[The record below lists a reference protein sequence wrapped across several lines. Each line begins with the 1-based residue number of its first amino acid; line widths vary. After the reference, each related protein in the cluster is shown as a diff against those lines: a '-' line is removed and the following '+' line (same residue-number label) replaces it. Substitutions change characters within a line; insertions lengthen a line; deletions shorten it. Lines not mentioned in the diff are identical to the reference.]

1 MEEEIQAVQK
11 VVDLIIDFFVRYSF
25 QVAGAIIVLLA
36 GWIVARAIGSF
47 VLRFLDKKK
56 LDITFSRFIASTV
69 KLIIIAFAVIVA
81 LGKFGISI
89 APFIAAG
96 AALAFGASFAIQGPL
111 SNYGAGL
118 VIIFTRPFVVGN
130 TITVAGVS
138 GVVEEV
144 KLGATILTDED
155 GVTITIPNKHVVGE
169 ILHNSEAWRIVEE
182 VVGISYESD
191 PEEAI
196 RITTQALGGIDKVSK
211 DPPPQVGI
219 QKFGDSSIDI
229 GLRYWV
235 PSKRYFLTLYEVNL
249 AVYKNLKKG
258 GVEIPFPQ
266 RDVHIVS
273 QSAGLTSNA
282 SYNGESQKGG
292 S

>member
-36 GWIVARAIGSF
+36 GWIVARAIGSL
-47 VLRFLDKKK
+47 VLRFLEKKK
-56 LDITFSRFIASTV
+56 LDITFSKFLSSTV
-69 KLIIIAFAVIVA
+69 KLIIFAFAVIVA

-96 AALAFGASFAIQGPL
+96 AAVAFGASFAIQGPL
-111 SNYGAGL
+111 ANYGAGL

-155 GVTITIPNKHVVGE
+155 GVKITIPNKHVVGE
-169 ILHNSEAWRIVEE
+169 ILHNSEEWRIVEE

-191 PEEAI
+191 PEEAL
-196 RITTQALGGIDKVSK
+196 RIVTQALGGIEKVSK

-249 AVYKNLKKG
+249 AVYKNLKEG

-266 RDVHIVS
+266 RDIHIVS
-273 QSAGLTSNA
+273 QSAELTSIA
-282 SYNGESQKGG
+282 S
-292 S
+292 

>member
-11 VVDLIIDFFVRYSF
+11 IIDLIIDFFVRYSF

-36 GWIVARAIGSF
+36 GWIVARAVGSF
-47 VLRFLDKKK
+47 ILRLLEKKK
-56 LDITFSRFIASTV
+56 LDLTFSRFLASTV
-69 KLIIIAFAVIVA
+69 KLIIFAFAVIVA

-96 AALAFGASFAIQGPL
+96 AAVAFGASFAIQGPL

-130 TITVAGVS
+130 TISVAGVS

-144 KLGATILTDED
+144 KLGATILSDED
-155 GVTITIPNKHVVGE
+155 GVRITIPNKHVVGE
-169 ILHNSEAWRIVEE
+169 ILHNSEEWRIVEE

-191 PEEAI
+191 PEEAV
-196 RITTQALGGIDKVSK
+196 RIVTQSLDGIEKVSK

-249 AVYKNLKKG
+249 AVYKNLKQG

-273 QSAGLTSNA
+273 RS
-282 SYNGESQKGG
+282 GEVPGEL
-292 S
+292 

>member
-1 MEEEIQAVQK
+1 MQEDIQAVQRI
-11 VVDLIIDFFVRYSF
+11 VDMIVDFFVRYSF
-25 QVAGAIIVLLA
+25 QVAGAIIVLVV
-36 GWIVARAIGSF
+36 GWFVARAIASF
-47 VLRFLDKKK
+47 VLRFLEKKE
-56 LDITFSRFIASTV
+56 LDITLSKFIGSTV
-69 KLIIIAFAVIVA
+69 KMIIIVFAFIVA
-81 LGKFGISI
+81 IGKFGITV
-89 APFIAAG
+89 APFIAAL

-111 SNYGAGL
+111 ANYGAGL
-118 VIIFTRPFVVGN
+118 VIILTRPFVVGN

-169 ILHNSEAWRIVEE
+169 ILHNSEEWRIIEE
-182 VVGISYESD
+182 VVGISYEGD

-196 RITTQALGGIDKVSK
+196 RITTQTLGGIEKVSQ

-273 QSAGLTSNA
+273 ESAGFTSNA
-282 SYNGESQKGG
+282 S
-292 S
+292 

>member
-1 MEEEIQAVQK
+1 VEEEIQAVQK
-11 VVDLIIDFFVRYSF
+11 IVDAIIDFFVRYSF

-36 GWIVARAIGSF
+36 GWIVARAVGSF
-47 VLRFLDKKK
+47 VLKLLEKKK
-56 LDITFSRFIASTV
+56 IDTTFSRFLGSTV
-69 KLIIIAFAVIVA
+69 KLIIFAFAVIVA

-96 AALAFGASFAIQGPL
+96 AAIAFGASFAIQGPL
-111 SNYGAGL
+111 ANYGAGL

-155 GVTITIPNKHVVGE
+155 GVKITIPNKHVVGE
-169 ILHNSEAWRIVEE
+169 ILHNSEEWRIVEE

-191 PEEAI
+191 PEGAI
-196 RITTQALGGIDKVSK
+196 RITAQALSDINNVSK

-235 PSKRYFLTLYEVNL
+235 PSKRYFLTLHEVNL
-249 AVYKNLKKG
+249 AVYKNLKEG

-266 RDVHIVS
+266 RDVRIVS
-273 QSAGLTSNA
+273 RTAEVPGDL
-282 SYNGESQKGG
+282 
-292 S
+292 

>member
-36 GWIVARAIGSF
+36 GWIIARAVGSF
-47 VLRFLDKKK
+47 VLRFLEKKE
-56 LDITFSRFIASTV
+56 LDITFSRFLASTV
-69 KLIIIAFAVIVA
+69 KLIIIAFALIVA
-81 LGKFGISI
+81 LGKFGISV

-96 AALAFGASFAIQGPL
+96 AAVAFGASFAIQGPL

-138 GVVEEV
+138 GVVEEI

-155 GVTITIPNKHVVGE
+155 GVIITIPNKHVVGE
-169 ILHNSEAWRIVEE
+169 ILHNSEEWRIVEE

-196 RITTQALGGIDKVSK
+196 RIATQALGGIEKVSE

-249 AVYKNLKKG
+249 AVYKNLKEG

-266 RDVHIVS
+266 RDIRIVS
-273 QSAGLTSNA
+273 QSAGFPSHA
-282 SYNGESQKGG
+282 S
-292 S
+292 

>member
-1 MEEEIQAVQK
+1 MEEKIQAVHK
-11 VVDLIIDFFVRYSF
+11 IIDLIIDFFVRYSF

-36 GWIVARAIGSF
+36 GWIVARTIASI
-47 VLRFLDKKK
+47 VLRFLEKKK
-56 LDITFSRFIASTV
+56 LDITFSKFIASTV
-69 KLIIIAFAVIVA
+69 KMIIIVFAIIVA
-81 LGKFGISI
+81 LGKFGISV

-96 AALAFGASFAIQGPL
+96 AAVAFGASFAIQGPL

-155 GVTITIPNKHVVGE
+155 GVRITIPNKHVVGE
-169 ILHNSEAWRIVEE
+169 ILHNSEKWRIVEE

-196 RITTQALGGIDKVSK
+196 RITARALSGIEKVSE

-249 AVYKNLKKG
+249 AVYQALKEG

-273 QSAGLTSNA
+273 QSAEVPG
-282 SYNGESQKGG
+282 
-292 S
+292 

>member
-1 MEEEIQAVQK
+1 LVK
-11 VVDLIIDFFVRYSF
+11 YSF

-36 GWIVARAIGSF
+36 GWIVARTIASI
-47 VLRFLDKKK
+47 VLRFLEKKK
-56 LDITFSRFIASTV
+56 LDITFSKFIASTV
-69 KLIIIAFAVIVA
+69 KMIIIVFAIIVA
-81 LGKFGISI
+81 LGKFGISV

-96 AALAFGASFAIQGPL
+96 AAVAFGASFAIQGPL

-155 GVTITIPNKHVVGE
+155 GVRITIPNKHVVGE
-169 ILHNSEAWRIVEE
+169 ILHNSERWRIVEE

-196 RITTQALGGIDKVSK
+196 RITARALSGIKKVSE

-249 AVYKNLKKG
+249 AVYKALKEG

-273 QSAGLTSNA
+273 QSAAVPG
-282 SYNGESQKGG
+282 
-292 S
+292 

>member
-1 MEEEIQAVQK
+1 MQEEIQAVQRIA
-11 VVDLIIDFFVRYSF
+11 DLIIDFVVRYSF
-25 QVAGAIIVLLA
+25 QVAGAIIVLFV
-36 GWIVARAIGSF
+36 GWLVARTIASF
-47 VLRFLDKKK
+47 VLRFLEKKK
-56 LDITFSRFIASTV
+56 LDITLSKFIASTI
-69 KLIIIAFAVIVA
+69 KMIIIVFAIIVA
-81 LGKFGISI
+81 LGKFGITV
-89 APFIAAG
+89 APFIAAV
-96 AALAFGASFAIQGPL
+96 AAVAFGASFAIQGPL
-111 SNYGAGL
+111 ANYGAGL

-169 ILHNSEAWRIVEE
+169 ILHNSEEWRIVED

-191 PEEAI
+191 PVEAI
-196 RITTQALGGIDKVSK
+196 RITTQALDGIEKVSK
-211 DPPPQVGI
+211 NPPPQVGI

-229 GLRYWV
+229 GFRYWV

-249 AVYKNLKKG
+249 AVYKNLKEA

-266 RDVHIVS
+266 RDVRIVS
-273 QSAGLTSNA
+273 QQVSSNA
-282 SYNGESQKGG
+282 S
-292 S
+292 

>member
-11 VVDLIIDFFVRYSF
+11 IIDLIIDFFVRYSF

-36 GWIVARAIGSF
+36 GWIVARTIASF
-47 VLRFLDKKK
+47 VLRFLEKKQ
-56 LDITFSRFIASTV
+56 LDITLSKFIASTV
-69 KLIIIAFAVIVA
+69 KIIIIVFAIIVA
-81 LGKFGISI
+81 LGKFGITV
-89 APFIAAG
+89 APFIAAL

-111 SNYGAGL
+111 ANYGAGL

-130 TITVAGVS
+130 TISVAGVS

-155 GVTITIPNKHVVGE
+155 GVRITIPNKHVVGE
-169 ILHNSEAWRIVEE
+169 ILHNSEEWRIVEE

-191 PEEAI
+191 PEEAV
-196 RITTQALGGIDKVSK
+196 RIVTQALDGIEKVSK

-249 AVYKNLKKG
+249 AVYKNLKEG

-273 QSAGLTSNA
+273 EVSELSPNA
-282 SYNGESQKGG
+282 S
-292 S
+292 

>member
-1 MEEEIQAVQK
+1 MQEEIQAVQK
-11 VVDLIIDFFVRYSF
+11 IADLIIDFFVRYSF
-25 QVAGAIIVLLA
+25 QVAGAIIVLVV
-36 GWIVARAIGSF
+36 GWIVARTIASF
-47 VLRFLDKKK
+47 VLRFLEKKK
-56 LDITFSRFIASTV
+56 LDITLSKFIASTV
-69 KLIIIAFAVIVA
+69 KMIVIVFAIIVA
-81 LGKFGISI
+81 LGKFGITV
-89 APFIAAG
+89 APFIAAL

-111 SNYGAGL
+111 ANYGAGL
-118 VIIFTRPFVVGN
+118 VIILTRPFIVGN

-138 GVVEEV
+138 GMVEEV

-169 ILHNSEAWRIVEE
+169 ILHNSEEWRIIEE

-196 RITTQALGGIDKVSK
+196 GITTQTLGGIEKVSQ

-249 AVYKNLKKG
+249 AVYKNLKEG

-266 RDVHIVS
+266 RDVRIVS
-273 QSAGLTSNA
+273 QSAEVLGDL
-282 SYNGESQKGG
+282 
-292 S
+292 